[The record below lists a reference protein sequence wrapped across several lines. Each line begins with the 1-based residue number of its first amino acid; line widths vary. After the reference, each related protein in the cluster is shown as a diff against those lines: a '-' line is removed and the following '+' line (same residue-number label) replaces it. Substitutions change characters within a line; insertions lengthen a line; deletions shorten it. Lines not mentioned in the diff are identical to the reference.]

1 MQEENIHEFSN
12 STIVGGF
19 LKTFLQEGDIILVKG
34 SQGVRMERAVGEII
48 ADKKNKSNLLV
59 RQEKEW
65 LNKE

>member
-1 MQEENIHEFSN
+1 
-12 STIVGGF
+12 
-19 LKTFLQEGDIILVKG
+19 
-34 SQGVRMERAVGEII
+34 MERAVGEII